1 MSHKHEVSY
10 TKALARI
17 VSYNLFLV
25 SDKKH
30 LSASNPLGSFTNR
43 GQMSYRITADC
54 IADAMKLSKTAVN
67 KMVRF
72 NLVNDEQLVIHQS
85 NKMLLNKEAVIKLF
99 LMFEREAVKGYER
112 GPEVAAVIVSVLDT
126 ANKKLQ
132 EVAA

>member
-25 SDKKH
+25 SDKKYP
-30 LSASNPLGSFTNR
+30 SASNPLGSFTTR
-43 GQMSYRITADC
+43 GQMSYRIPADC
-54 IADAMKLSKTAVN
+54 IADAMKLSKVAVR
-67 KMVRF
+67 KMVSY
-72 NLVNDEQLVIHQS
+72 NLKNDEQQVIHQ
-85 NKMLLNKEAVIKLF
+85 NGNMLLNKEAVIKLF

-112 GPEVAAVIVSVLDT
+112 GPEVAAVIVAVLDT
-126 ANKKLQ
+126 ANNKLQ